1 MYNNNIRLIRFLK
14 IYSIYYHLLE
24 VDTNQIN
31 HVYEQYLKAA
41 SSNVTDDIERD
52 EMKSF
57 IIYGRIN

>member
-41 SSNVTDDIERD
+41 SSNVTADIERD
-52 EMKSF
+52 EMKTF
-57 IIYGRIN
+57 IVYGRIN